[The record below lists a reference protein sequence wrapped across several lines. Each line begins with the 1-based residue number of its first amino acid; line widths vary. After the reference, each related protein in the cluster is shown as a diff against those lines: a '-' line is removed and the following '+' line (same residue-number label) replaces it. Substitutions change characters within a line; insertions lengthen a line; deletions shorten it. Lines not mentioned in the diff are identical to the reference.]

1 MSLALSPF
9 SRYILELRLGRMNG
23 VMEFLDANPQAL
35 NKKIKSSATT
45 NESFLELATRFDKTN
60 IVLLLKN
67 RGASETPQTAPSLLA
82 RSIINFNDT
91 LVEIFTSWGW
101 DPWDGSVVDDLAPPI
116 YTAMNTGYMFALKL
130 WEKNG
135 VDFTKK
141 NGDGDNLLHIMM
153 KSFAVSDINENLQD
167 IAIMLMKKGVS
178 WDALNKEGV
187 SPKQLCVNPKCQQK
201 LSEEWERLCA
211 KKSKKVLLNA
221 INTNVEENVSKKRRL

>member
-1 MSLALSPF
+1 M
-9 SRYILELRLGRMNG
+9 GRMNG
-23 VMEFLDANPQAL
+23 VMEFLDNNPQAL

-67 RGASETPQTAPSLLA
+67 RGAYETPQSAPSLLA

-116 YTAMNTGYMFALKL
+116 YTAMNTSYRFALKL

-141 NGDGDNLLHIMM
+141 SAEGDNLLHIMM
-153 KSFAVSDINENLQD
+153 KSFAVSDINEDLQET
-167 IAIMLMKKGVS
+167 AIMLMKKGVS
-178 WDALNKEGV
+178 WEDLNKEGV
-187 SPKQLCVNPKCQQK
+187 SPKQLCVNPKCQKK
-201 LSEEWERLCA
+201 LSEEWEKICA

-221 INTNVEENVSKKRRL
+221 ISGNVEENTSKKRRL